1 MRHIAV
7 LDEPLDLAATHRRIA
22 DPAAGASVVF
32 TGHVRDH
39 SPGKEGV
46 TKLEYEA
53 YEGHVEGAISEIV
66 DEAEARWPVLRVSVE
81 HRIGTALLGEE
92 TVVVGVAA
100 AHRSDAFGAAR
111 FLIDELKARAPIWKK
126 EFWPGGEEWSKGS

>member
-7 LDEPLDLAATHRRIA
+7 LDEALDLAATHGRIA
-22 DPAAGASVVF
+22 DPSAGASVVF

-39 SPGKEGV
+39 SPGKDGV

-53 YEGHVEGAISEIV
+53 YEEHVESAIGVVV
-66 DEAEARWPVLRVSVE
+66 DEAVERWPVLRVSVE
-81 HRIGTALLGEE
+81 HRTGTALLGEE

-100 AHRSDAFGAAR
+100 AHRGDAFAAAR
-111 FLIDELKARAPIWKK
+111 FIIDELKARAPIWKK